1 MDYKSFGGAILLG
14 VNGVVIKAHGN
25 SNTYAFKKAL
35 DLAYNM
41 ANTNIVEK
49 LKEGFKDETN

>member
-1 MDYKSFGGAILLG
+1 MELLL
-14 VNGVVIKAHGN
+14 KLHGN

-35 DLAYNM
+35 ELAYNM

-49 LKEGFKDETN
+49 IKEGFKDGTN